1 MTVVQV
7 HGKSTGRGTISDRRS
22 IFAALDIGSS
32 KISCLIAETL
42 PAKHKMPGASEQKSL
57 KILGL
62 GHQISR
68 GVRSGSIVNV
78 DEAERA
84 IRLSVDAAERMAQQ
98 AISEV
103 YVNVSGGRPQSTCYV
118 GQVTLAGNAVS
129 PRDLDTVISSAVAQI
144 NPSRRTVLHLAP
156 IQYQL
161 DDATGIAAP
170 LGMHGESLSVDLGVV
185 TAESAHLRNL
195 ALAIERAHLSVTGY
209 VIAPY
214 AAGKAVLADDEMVL
228 GAILIEMGGATTGIA
243 IFYEGNLVFADSIPV
258 GGMHVTN
265 DIARGLSTSLAH
277 AERMK
282 TLWGGALATSADD
295 REMLSVPLVGERGVD
310 TVQKVPRAML
320 TNIIRPRV
328 DEIFEL
334 VADRLNQ
341 CPVAHLGG
349 RRVVLSGGA
358 SQLMGVRE
366 VAGLWLD
373 RQVRLG
379 SPKPVS
385 GMPDAGRNPGFA
397 VSVGLLAYGLKPDRH
412 CAIPAQAAKSLAQA
426 QQGYVRRVGR
436 WIADSF

>member
-1 MTVVQV
+1 MAVVQL
-7 HGKSTGRGTISDRRS
+7 HGKSTGRGTVSDRRS
-22 IFAALDIGSS
+22 IFAALDVGSA

-42 PAKHKMPGASEQKSL
+42 PVKHKMPGAQDQKSL

-68 GVRSGSIVNV
+68 GVRNGSIVNV

-98 AISEV
+98 SISEV
-103 YVNVSGGRPQSTCYV
+103 YVNVSGGRPQSTCYT
-118 GQVTLAGNAVS
+118 GQIMLEGNAVS
-129 PRDLDTVISSAVAQI
+129 PRDIDTVISSAVAQI
-144 NPSRRTVLHLAP
+144 SPSRRTVLHLAP
-156 IQYQL
+156 IQFHL
-161 DDATGIAAP
+161 DDAMGITAP

-185 TAESAHLRNL
+185 TADSAHLRNL
-195 ALAIERAHLSVTGY
+195 ALAVERAHLSVTGY

-214 AAGKAVLADDEMVL
+214 AAGKAVLAEDEMVL
-228 GAILIEMGGATTGIA
+228 GTVLIEMGGATTGIS

-265 DIARGLSTSLAH
+265 DIARGLSTTIAH

-282 TLWGGALATSADD
+282 TLWGSALATTTDE
-295 REMLSVPLVGERGVD
+295 REMLSVPLLGERGVD
-310 TVQKVPRAML
+310 TVQKVPRSML
-320 TNIIRPRV
+320 TSIIRPRI

-349 RRVVLSGGA
+349 HRVVLSGGA
-358 SQLMGVRE
+358 SQLTGVCE

-373 RQVRLG
+373 RQVRPG

-397 VSVGLLAYGLKPDRH
+397 VAVGLLAYGLKPDRH
-412 CAIPAQAAKSLAQA
+412 YVLPAQAAKSLAQA

>member
-1 MTVVQV
+1 MTVVQLRD
-7 HGKSTGRGTISDRRS
+7 KSTGRATVSDRRS
-22 IFAALDIGSS
+22 LFAALDIGSS
-32 KISCLIAETL
+32 KISCLIAETM
-42 PAKHKMPGASEQKSL
+42 PAKHKMPRASERKSL

-68 GVRSGSIVNV
+68 GVRNGSIVDV

-98 AISEV
+98 TISEV

-118 GQVTLAGNAVS
+118 GQITLQGNAVS

-144 NPSRRTVLHLAP
+144 NPSRRTVLHVAP

-161 DDATGIAAP
+161 DDAKGIAAP
-170 LGMHGESLSVDLGVV
+170 LGMHGESLSVDVGVV
-185 TAESAHLRNL
+185 TADSTHLRNL

-214 AAGKAVLADDEMVL
+214 AAGKAVLAEDEMVL
-228 GAILIEMGGATTGIA
+228 GTILIEMGGATTGIS
-243 IFYEGNLVFADSIPV
+243 IFHEGNLVFADNIPV

-265 DIARGLSTSLAH
+265 DIARGLSTSIAH

-282 TLWGGALATSADD
+282 TLWGSALVTSTDE
-295 REMLSVPLVGERGVD
+295 REMLSVPLLGERGVD
-310 TVQKVPRAML
+310 TVQKVPRSML
-320 TNIIRPRV
+320 TGIIRPRI

-334 VADRLNQ
+334 VADRLIQ
-341 CPVAHLGG
+341 CPVVHLGG
-349 RRVVLSGGA
+349 QRVVLSGGA
-358 SQLMGVRE
+358 SQLTGVRE
-366 VAGLWLD
+366 VASLWLD

-379 SPKPVS
+379 TPLPVS
-385 GMPDAGRNPGFA
+385 GMPDAGRNPGFSVA
-397 VSVGLLAYGLKPDRH
+397 VGLLAYGLKPDRR
-412 CAIPAQAAKSLAQA
+412 CAIPARAAESLAQA

-436 WIADSF
+436 WIVDSF

>member
-1 MTVVQV
+1 MTVVQL
-7 HGKSTGRGTISDRRS
+7 HGKSAGRGTVSDRRS

-62 GHQISR
+62 GHQVSR
-68 GVRSGSIVNV
+68 GVRNGSIVDV

-103 YVNVSGGRPQSTCYV
+103 YVNVSGGRPQSTCYR
-118 GQVTLAGNAVS
+118 GEITIDGNAVS
-129 PRDLDTVISSAVAQI
+129 PRDLDTVIASAVAQI

-156 IQYQL
+156 IQYHI
-161 DDATGIAAP
+161 DDANGIVAP

-185 TAESAHLRNL
+185 TADSAHLRNL
-195 ALAIERAHLSVTGY
+195 ALAIERAHLSVKGY

-214 AAGKAVLADDEMVL
+214 AAGKAVLAEDEMVL
-228 GAILIEMGGATTGIA
+228 GTVLIEMGGATTGIS
-243 IFYEGNLVFADSIPV
+243 IFHEGNLVFADSIPV

-265 DIARGLSTSLAH
+265 DIARGLSTTIAH

-282 TLWGGALATSADD
+282 TLWGSALPTSTDE
-295 REMLSVPLVGERGVD
+295 REMLSVPLLGERGVE

-320 TNIIRPRV
+320 TSIIRPRI

-334 VADRLNQ
+334 VAERLNQ

-349 RRVVLSGGA
+349 QRVVLSGGA
-358 SQLMGVRE
+358 SQLTGVCE
-366 VAGLWLD
+366 VAGLWLG
-373 RQVRLG
+373 RQVRPG
-379 SPKPVS
+379 TPKPVS
-385 GMPDAGRNPGFA
+385 GMPDAGRNPGFSVA
-397 VSVGLLAYGLKPDRH
+397 VGLLAYGLKPDRH
-412 CAIPAQAAKSLAQA
+412 CALPAQAARNLAQT